1 MLPAPFEPMLVEDRL
16 APPWGKP
23 GWVFEEKI
31 DGWRTI
37 AYKQDSGVALISRNM
52 RNLLPRFRAVGA
64 AIAELQAPTLILD
77 GEIARFDERQ
87 VSHLLYMRN
96 EDGAKVSDPIFVAFD
111 CLFANGVDL
120 REQPLG
126 KRREILELVLKDA
139 PAQVLLARRL
149 SGDWREAWADVKA
162 RELEGLIAKRED
174 SIYEPGKRSPHWIKV
189 KHRIRRGWPEEK
201 VERRKG

>member
-1 MLPAPFEPMLVEDRL
+1 MLPAPFAPMLVEDKL

-37 AYKQDSGVALISRNM
+37 AYKQDQGVALISRNM
-52 RNLLPRFRAVGA
+52 RNLLPRFRGVGA
-64 AIAELQAPTLILD
+64 AIAELAASTLILD
-77 GEIARFDERQ
+77 GEIARFDEKL

-96 EDGAKVSDPIFVAFD
+96 EDRAKVSDPIFVAFD

-120 REQPLG
+120 RDRPLSE
-126 KRREILELVLKDA
+126 RRAILELVLKDTA
-139 PAQVLLARRL
+139 GQVMLARRL
-149 SGDWREAWADVKA
+149 SSDWREAWEDVKQ
-162 RELEGLIAKRED
+162 RELEGLIAKEEN
-174 SIYEPGKRSPHWIKV
+174 SIYEPGKRSRSWIKV